1 MVADIKSREK
11 QIIHFLFCLY
21 KLTVNRITAKTKET
35 ISNKEAILK
44 NILLRVMLYT
54 QNNSKLYQLP
64 YNVYS

>member
-35 ISNKEAILK
+35 ISNKEAI
-44 NILLRVMLYT
+44 
-54 QNNSKLYQLP
+54 SKKYFVKGHA
-64 YNVYS
+64 VYSK